1 MGTSLDSHTILV
13 KNGESTVGIIPRA
26 AIHLF
31 EGIEQRK
38 KVAREQG
45 SMEPSFE
52 VCVQFIEV
60 YIYIYIMVVVV
71 A

>member
-1 MGTSLDSHTILV
+1 MGTNFDTILLQ
-13 KNGESTVGIIPRA
+13 KESNNSVGIIPRA

-38 KVAREQG
+38 KAARDEEKV
-45 SMEPSFE
+45 EPSFE

-60 YIYIYIMVVVV
+60 YLSDTV
-71 A
+71 

>member
-1 MGTSLDSHTILV
+1 MGTSFDSQSILL
-13 KNGESTVGIIPRA
+13 KDEESSVGIIPRA

-38 KVAREQG
+38 KMAREQG
-45 SMEPSFE
+45 SLEPSFE

-60 YIYIYIMVVVV
+60 FIF

>member
-1 MGTSLDSHTILV
+1 MGTSFDSQSIRL
-13 KNGESTVGIIPRA
+13 KDEESSVGIIPRA

-38 KVAREQG
+38 KMAREQG
-45 SMEPSFE
+45 SLEPSFE

-60 YIYIYIMVVVV
+60 FIF